1 MEDCSSCVS
10 ETETNERAF
19 LEGSGGSVNSLRV
32 LPVAGGQRQTSK
44 SCAKLILAAEMEC
57 GSFVSAA
64 KQLFGEHMALYAG
77 ILWVAALETD
87 SSFGCRNSNLRQVTI
102 LAASKL
108 ADLIGATRQTPDSI
122 SIYPDSEFSC
132 LEGCHSS

>member
-1 MEDCSSCVS
+1 
-10 ETETNERAF
+10 
-19 LEGSGGSVNSLRV
+19 VNSLRV
-32 LPVAGGQRQTSK
+32 LPVAGGQRQTNR

-77 ILWVAALETD
+77 NLWVAALETG
-87 SSFGCRNSNLRQVTI
+87 SSSRCRNSSLRQVTI

-108 ADLIGATRQTPDSI
+108 ADLIGATRETPDSI
-122 SIYPDSEFSC
+122 SIYPDSEFSY